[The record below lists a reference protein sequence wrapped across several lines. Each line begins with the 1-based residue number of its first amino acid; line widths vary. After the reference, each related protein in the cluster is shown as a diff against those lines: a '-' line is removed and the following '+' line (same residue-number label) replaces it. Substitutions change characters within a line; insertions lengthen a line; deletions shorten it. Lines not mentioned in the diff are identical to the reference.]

1 MQSFKS
7 PEPKQVQSMI
17 KTILKDTNILQ
28 ESLMQAT
35 SSADAE
41 YNEQFVVEA
50 NSTVN
55 RPHLNDLMQ
64 ITKDFEE

>member
-35 SSADAE
+35 FSANAE

-55 RPHLNDLMQ
+55 RPHL
-64 ITKDFEE
+64 